1 MVSRVFG
8 GVVVGDA
15 SAVAEIWDAK
25 EEMWEE
31 MENYLVEMGKGAW
44 SGLMEY
50 VLVGFYAILL
60 LQLWFEIVNSWR
72 LEAVILCFQHPET
85 KNIQCR
91 VPCLHHSQKIL

>member
-1 MVSRVFG
+1 MVSQVVG
-8 GVVVGDA
+8 GVVAGDA
-15 SAVAEIWDAK
+15 SAVAEIWDVK

-31 MENYLVEMGKGAW
+31 MENYSVEMGKGAS

-72 LEAVILCFQHPET
+72 LQAPIPCSQQPET
-85 KNIQCR
+85 KN
-91 VPCLHHSQKIL
+91 V